1 MKSDI
6 YKKAIECIPTFFE
19 NRIQSNSLGAE
30 IFEPLKSVID
40 FDEGY
45 IFFMNPD
52 SIRLKYI
59 FAKERKHSADD
70 LFRVDDK
77 IKAELF
83 SDKNLIIT
91 SKNPLVKLLCL
102 ENNHSFLI
110 LKLFIR
116 DTVFGFILLAK
127 NEKSYYTSD
136 ILEISTA
143 IGSVISYCIKD
154 IELSEIF
161 KVQLKALKDGII
173 DTKRAYKTINE
184 QNIKILEADKIK
196 NDFLANVSHE
206 LRTPLNAIIGFSEIL
221 SNQLFGE
228 LNEKQKEYV
237 EDILVSGIHLLGMIN
252 EILDIA
258 KIEAHAV
265 NLNRTEFLI
274 SQAVNEV
281 VNIVKPLSDKK
292 VISINTRIN
301 EGKVYADFQK
311 VRQILYNLLSNAIKF
326 SSENENISVN
336 VYFNNGYV
344 FLEVKDNGIG
354 IAKNDQQK
362 IFDKFVQLENAY
374 TKKESST
381 GLGLTI
387 TKELT
392 ELHGGT
398 ITVDSDLNKGATFV
412 VKIPFTKS
420 FNLKT
425 VKNKPKNSK

>member
-6 YKKAIECIPTFFE
+6 YKKAIQCIPTFFE
-19 NRIQSNSLGAE
+19 NRIQPNSLGAE
-30 IFEPLKSVID
+30 IFEPLKRVID

-45 IFFMNPD
+45 VFFTNPD

-59 FAKERKHSADD
+59 FAKDRKYSADD
-70 LFRVDDK
+70 LFK
-77 IKAELF
+77 IDERIKSELF
-83 SDKNLIIT
+83 SDQNLIIT
-91 SKNPLVKLLCL
+91 SDDPLVKFLKLK
-102 ENNHSFLI
+102 NSQSFLI

-127 NEKSYYTSD
+127 KEKSYYSSE
-136 ILEISTA
+136 ILEISVA

-161 KVQLKALKDGII
+161 KVQLKALKEAIM
-173 DTKRAYKTINE
+173 DTKRAYKTIKE
-184 QNIKILEADKIK
+184 QNVKILEADKVK
-196 NDFLANVSHE
+196 NEFLANISHE

-258 KIEAHAV
+258 KIEAHAIK
-265 NLNRTEFLI
+265 LNRSEFFI

-292 VISINTRIN
+292 VISINKKIN

-326 SSENENISVN
+326 SYENESIDVKA
-336 VYFNNGYV
+336 YFNDGYV
-344 FLEVKDNGIG
+344 FVEVKDNGIG
-354 IAKNDQQK
+354 IAKKDHNR
-362 IFDKFVQLENAY
+362 IFEKFVQLENAY

-392 ELHGGT
+392 ELHGGE
-398 ITVDSDLNKGATFV
+398 ITVDSDLNKGATFI
-412 VKIPFTKS
+412 VKIPFLKS
-420 FNLKT
+420 ANLKT
-425 VKNKPKNSK
+425 VKSKSKNSR